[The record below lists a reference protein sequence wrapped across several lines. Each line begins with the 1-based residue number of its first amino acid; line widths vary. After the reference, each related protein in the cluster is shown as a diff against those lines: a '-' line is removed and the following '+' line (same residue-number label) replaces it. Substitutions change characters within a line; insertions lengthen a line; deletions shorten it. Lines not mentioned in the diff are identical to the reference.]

1 LRVDVPELV
10 RAGEAITVRVT
21 PAEPVRQAMR
31 LTVTSEQGT
40 LVEARVLR
48 PSAGPITASID
59 GLAPGAYGVDVG
71 GTDEASPFAA
81 VSSDVLVW
89 ADPGEG

>member
-59 GLAPGAYGVDVG
+59 GLAPGR
-71 GTDEASPFAA
+71 TASTSAA
-81 VSSDVLVW
+81 RTRRHRSRR
-89 ADPGEG
+89 

>member
-40 LVEARVLR
+40 LVEARALR

-71 GTDEASPFAA
+71 TDEASPFAA

>member
-1 LRVDVPELV
+1 MQGGPIGYLSREFDVVPGT
-10 RAGEAITVRVT
+10 AGAAQTIAAGR
-21 PAEPVRQAMR
+21 
-31 LTVTSEQGT
+31 
-40 LVEARVLR
+40 RVLR

-89 ADPGEG
+89 TDPGEG

>member
-40 LVEARVLR
+40 LVEARALR
-48 PSAGPITASID
+48 PSAGPITAPID